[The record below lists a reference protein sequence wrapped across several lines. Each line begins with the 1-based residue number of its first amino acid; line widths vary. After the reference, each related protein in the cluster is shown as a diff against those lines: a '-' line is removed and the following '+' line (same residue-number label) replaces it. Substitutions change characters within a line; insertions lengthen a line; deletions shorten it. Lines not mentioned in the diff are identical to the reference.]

1 MGAYSY
7 QALDASGKT
16 VKGILEGDSERH
28 VRTLLRQ
35 RQLKPLEVRS
45 TSQKRSRPGAA
56 AETAPGRKFFGGGGP
71 KLSYK
76 DIALVT
82 RQLSSLLQSGLPLDE
97 VLQAAA
103 TQSRKPTIKSLLL
116 QVRARVLEGLSLG
129 QAMAEAPKAFNNLY
143 RAMVRA
149 GESAGFLG
157 PVLEQLA
164 EYTES
169 SQETRQKIQMAMMYP
184 IVLLCVSMG
193 VVMALMAFVVPKL
206 TGMFAQTKQKLPLIT
221 EILIGASD
229 FIVNYGLF
237 ALLGIIGAVVLFKQ
251 ALKAPER
258 QLRWHRLLLKM
269 PLFGEFMRVSEAA
282 RYANTLGLLVKSGV
296 PLLEGLRI
304 ASQVLTNRVMQ
315 EAAKTIAVSVQEG
328 GSLSRAMDQ
337 VDEFPP
343 LIVQMVASGEANGQ
357 LADQLLHAAR
367 NQERELSF
375 TLGTMMGLMEPAM
388 ILFMAGMVFFIVM
401 AIMLPIFQ
409 MNQMVGR

>member
-7 QALDASGKT
+7 QALDANGKT
-16 VKGILEGDSERH
+16 VKGVLEGDSERH
-28 VRTLLRQ
+28 VRSLLRQ
-35 RQLKPLEVRS
+35 RQLKPLDVRS
-45 TSQKRSRPGAA
+45 TSQKRRSAGAA
-56 AETAPGRKFFGGGGP
+56 EPSGGRRLFGSGGP
-71 KLSYK
+71 KLNHK
-76 DIALVT
+76 EIALVT
-82 RQLSSLLQSGLPLDE
+82 RQLASLLQSGLPLDE

-103 TQSRKPTIKSLLL
+103 TQSRKPAIKSLLL
-116 QVRARVLEGLSLG
+116 QVRSRVLEGLSLA
-129 QAMAEAPKAFNNLY
+129 QAMAEAPRAFNTLY
-143 RAMVRA
+143 RAMVKA

-164 EYTES
+164 EYTET
-169 SQETRQKIQMAMMYP
+169 SQETRQKIQTAMMYP
-184 IVLLCVSMG
+184 IVLLCVSTG

-221 EILIGASD
+221 EILIGTSD

-237 ALLGIIGAVVLFKQ
+237 ALIGIIGAIILFKQ
-251 ALKAPER
+251 LLKAPER
-258 QLRWHRLLLKM
+258 QLRWHKLLLKM
-269 PLFGEFMRVSEAA
+269 PLFGGFIRVSEAA

-296 PLLEGLRI
+296 PLLEALRI
-304 ASQVLTNRVMQ
+304 ASQVLSNRVMQ
-315 EAAKTIAVSVQEG
+315 EAAKAITISVQEG
-328 GSLSRAMDQ
+328 SSLNRAMDQ

-388 ILFMAGMVFFIVM
+388 ILFMAGIVFFIVM

>member
-7 QALDASGKT
+7 QALDANGKT
-16 VKGILEGDSERH
+16 VKGVLEGDSERH

-35 RQLKPLEVRS
+35 RQLKPLDVRS
-45 TSQKRSRPGAA
+45 TSQRRTKSTGAEA
-56 AETAPGRKFFGGGGP
+56 SSGRRMFSSGGP

-82 RQLSSLLQSGLPLDE
+82 RQLASLLQSGLPLDE

-103 TQSRKPTIKSLLL
+103 TQSRKPAIKSLLL
-116 QVRARVLEGLSLG
+116 QVRSRVLEGLSLA
-129 QAMAEAPKAFNNLY
+129 QAMAEAPKAFNTLY
-143 RAMVRA
+143 RAMVKA

-164 EYTES
+164 EYTEA

-184 IVLLCVSMG
+184 VVLLCVSMG
-193 VVMALMAFVVPKL
+193 VVTALMAFVVPKL
-206 TGMFAQTKQKLPLIT
+206 TGMFTQTKQKLPLIT

-237 ALLGIIGAVVLFKQ
+237 ALIGLIGAVVLFKQ
-251 ALKAPER
+251 LLKAPER

-269 PLFGEFMRVSEAA
+269 PLFGEFIRISESA

-296 PLLEGLRI
+296 PLLEALRI
-304 ASQVLTNRVMQ
+304 ASQVLSNRVIQ
-315 EAAKTIAVSVQEG
+315 EAAKTVAISVQEG
-328 GSLSRAMDQ
+328 SSLSRAMDQ

-388 ILFMAGMVFFIVM
+388 ILFMAGIVFFIVM

-409 MNQMVGR
+409 MNQMVGG

>member
-7 QALDASGKT
+7 QALDANGKT
-16 VKGILEGDSERH
+16 VKGVLEGDSERH
-28 VRTLLRQ
+28 VRSLLRQ
-35 RQLKPLEVRS
+35 RQLKPLDVRS
-45 TSQKRSRPGAA
+45 SSQKRKSAA
-56 AETAPGRKFFGGGGP
+56 NPESTGGRRLFGNGGP
-71 KLSYK
+71 KLNHK
-76 DIALVT
+76 EIALVT
-82 RQLSSLLQSGLPLDE
+82 RQLASLLQSGLPLDE

-103 TQSRKPTIKSLLL
+103 TQSRKPAIKSLLL
-116 QVRARVLEGLSLG
+116 QVRSRVLEGLSLA
-129 QAMAEAPKAFNNLY
+129 QAMAEAPRAFNTLY
-143 RAMVRA
+143 RAMVKA

-206 TGMFAQTKQKLPLIT
+206 TGMFSQTKQKLPLIT
-221 EILIGASD
+221 EILIGTSD
-229 FIVNYGLF
+229 FIVNYGVFVLI
-237 ALLGIIGAVVLFKQ
+237 GIIGAIVLFKQ
-251 ALKAPER
+251 LLKAPER

-269 PLFGEFMRVSEAA
+269 PLFGGFIRVSEAA

-296 PLLEGLRI
+296 PLLEALRI
-304 ASQVLTNRVMQ
+304 ASQVLSNRVMQ
-315 EAAKTIAVSVQEG
+315 EAAKAIAVSVQEG
-328 GSLSRAMDQ
+328 TSLSRAMDQ

-388 ILFMAGMVFFIVM
+388 ILFMAGIVFFIVM

>member
-7 QALDASGKT
+7 QALDANGKT
-16 VKGILEGDSERH
+16 VKGVLEGDSERH
-28 VRTLLRQ
+28 VRSLLRQ
-35 RQLKPLEVRS
+35 RQLKPLDVRS
-45 TSQKRSRPGAA
+45 TSQKRRSAGAA
-56 AETAPGRKFFGGGGP
+56 ESSGGRRLFGSGGP
-71 KLSYK
+71 KLNHK
-76 DIALVT
+76 EIALVT
-82 RQLSSLLQSGLPLDE
+82 RQLASLLQSGLPLDE

-103 TQSRKPTIKSLLL
+103 TQSRKPAIKSLLL
-116 QVRARVLEGLSLG
+116 QVRSRVLEGLSLA
-129 QAMAEAPKAFNNLY
+129 QAMAEAPRAFNTLY
-143 RAMVRA
+143 RAMVKA

-164 EYTES
+164 EYTET
-169 SQETRQKIQMAMMYP
+169 SQETRQKIQTAMMYP
-184 IVLLCVSMG
+184 VVLLCVSTG

-221 EILIGASD
+221 EILIGTSD

-237 ALLGIIGAVVLFKQ
+237 ALIGIIGAIILFKQ
-251 ALKAPER
+251 LLKAPER

-269 PLFGEFMRVSEAA
+269 PLFGGFIRVSEAA

-304 ASQVLTNRVMQ
+304 ASQVLSNRVMQ
-315 EAAKTIAVSVQEG
+315 EAAKAITISVQEG
-328 GSLSRAMDQ
+328 SSLNRAMDQ

-388 ILFMAGMVFFIVM
+388 ILFMAGIVFFIVM